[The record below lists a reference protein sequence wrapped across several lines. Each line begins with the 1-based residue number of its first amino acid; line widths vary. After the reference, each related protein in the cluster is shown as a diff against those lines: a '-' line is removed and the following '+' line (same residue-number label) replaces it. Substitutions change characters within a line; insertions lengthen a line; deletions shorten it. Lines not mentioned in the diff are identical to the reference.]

1 MVKLKDILLETYAPL
16 VERPKKK
23 KRGKVLG
30 KKDSADKTK
39 GSAKASEEAEKKG
52 LVHFGRGLYGKEA
65 DKGKKGAK
73 PTHKNVK
80 GKLVKLDPKTGK
92 PVKPGKK
99 VSKKEQDKQAERKKL
114 GKTKVQ
120 TADGEME
127 ISKILPPPFG
137 NAKDY
142 SHKQADSAKEEVHD
156 YYKKKFTDEEM
167 KKVNKRVGKNGK
179 LKKPL
184 EGDEKKAY
192 DKYKKDQ
199 EKYNKDNPEFEED
212 VKTEEDWLAEQARSK
227 AEKRAAIYDPDTGSE
242 WTEEEEEDWFGGDDG
257 DEWGMMDSDKYGQ
270 PVADK
275 RGGDTQ
281 VDAMSVK
288 LKINPK
294 NLKKTKDTQVI
305 KNKHGQNVQATVFL
319 NKKDN
324 KYYAV
329 DDEGVVYKS
338 ESGKFDDEND
348 YNEEFNLDG
357 FPGAITSD
365 GLSRAE
371 EREPEEWG
379 DTIDATSFSDLLDM
393 LGLDDDSGF

>member
-1 MVKLKDILLETYAPL
+1 
-16 VERPKKK
+16 
-23 KRGKVLG
+23 
-30 KKDSADKTK
+30 
-39 GSAKASEEAEKKG
+39 
-52 LVHFGRGLYGKEA
+52 
-65 DKGKKGAK
+65 
-73 PTHKNVK
+73 
-80 GKLVKLDPKTGK
+80 
-92 PVKPGKK
+92 
-99 VSKKEQDKQAERKKL
+99 
-114 GKTKVQ
+114 
-120 TADGEME
+120 
-127 ISKILPPPFG
+127 
-137 NAKDY
+137 
-142 SHKQADSAKEEVHD
+142 
-156 YYKKKFTDEEM
+156 
-167 KKVNKRVGKNGK
+167 
-179 LKKPL
+179 
-184 EGDEKKAY
+184 
-192 DKYKKDQ
+192 
-199 EKYNKDNPEFEED
+199 
-212 VKTEEDWLAEQARSK
+212 
-227 AEKRAAIYDPDTGSE
+227 
-242 WTEEEEEDWFGGDDG
+242 
-257 DEWGMMDSDKYGQ
+257 MDSDKYGQ

-371 EREPEEWG
+371 E
-379 DTIDATSFSDLLDM
+379 
-393 LGLDDDSGF
+393 